1 MLEKLWEDIKLIYDG
16 FNFSSRLM
24 VDDLMIIS
32 QDNHYLLYYKSNSDV
47 STQIRIEKNYDLVR
61 MWSDDNE
68 VDMANYKIYVE
79 TRGNVSGFNQVYT
92 SEKSMIE
99 LSYKILTPFL
109 RQIKLQELGV

>member
-16 FNFSSRLM
+16 FNFSSRLLI
-24 VDDLMIIS
+24 DDLMIVS
-32 QDNHYLLYYKSNSDV
+32 QDNHYLLYYKQDDI
-47 STQIRIEKNYDLVR
+47 STQIRIDKQYNLVK

-68 VDMANYKIYVE
+68 ASMVNYKIHVE
-79 TRGNVSGFNQVYT
+79 VRNDFNNFDQIYT